1 MAGGITVAAIPSP
14 FPSSLPL
21 ELLRCQAGCKKGQDF
36 RAMQSGIILL
46 KYFYIDTILHFT
58 EWFELEEAL
67 KLISLHPTVMGRD
80 TFH

>member
-1 MAGGITVAAIPSP
+1 
-14 FPSSLPL
+14 
-21 ELLRCQAGCKKGQDF
+21 
-36 RAMQSGIILL
+36 MQSGIILL